1 MESKSKLV
9 FEILESD
16 PDGIIDACVT
26 LIGNKDVKD
35 ESSDQSFI
43 LDPKKANDFFS
54 RNVKSS
60 IDAINRFENRKTK
73 NGKIDD
79 WQMEVI

>member
-1 MESKSKLV
+1 MLTKENL
-9 FEILESD
+9 IHT
-16 PDGIIDACVT
+16 VT
-26 LIGNKDVKD
+26 KITVL
-35 ESSDQSFI
+35 
-43 LDPKKANDFFS
+43 KANDFFS